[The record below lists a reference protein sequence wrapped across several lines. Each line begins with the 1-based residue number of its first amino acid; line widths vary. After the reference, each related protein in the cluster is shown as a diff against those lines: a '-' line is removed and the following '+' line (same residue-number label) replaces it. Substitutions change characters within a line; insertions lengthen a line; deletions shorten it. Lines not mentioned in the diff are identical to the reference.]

1 MYCVPNMLIN
11 AYCMD
16 KLMICKVCKND
27 LTIEQ
32 FYSIGRHYANGEH
45 IRKTTCKQ
53 CNNLEKQKVRILK
66 KANPIR
72 SAICDCCN
80 YNTKLSLDH
89 CHKVPIDVAFR
100 GWLCPSCNLG
110 IALLGDNEV
119 GIQKA
124 LSYLNG
130 TTRAVV

>member
-1 MYCVPNMLIN
+1 
-11 AYCMD
+11 
-16 KLMICKVCKND
+16 MICKVCKHELN
-27 LTIEQ
+27 IEQ
-32 FYSIGRHYANGEH
+32 FYSIGRRFANGNE

-53 CNNLEKQKVRILK
+53 CNNIEKQKVRLLK

-80 YNTKLSLDH
+80 SNTKLSLDH
-89 CHKVPIDVAFR
+89 CHKLPIGVAFR
-100 GWLCPSCNLG
+100 GWLCPSCNLR
-110 IALLGDNEV
+110 IALLSDNEQ

-130 TTRAVV
+130 TARTAV